1 MKGMPG
7 GMPQMVFEY
16 ILKKNKIDPQKDL
29 TIEQNIDFGSTGAA
43 FSEGKGDYTVEF
55 EPGATLLEQESKGY
69 VVESLGKESGYVP
82 YTAFCAK
89 QSYIE
94 DNKEIL
100 QSFTNAIQKGM
111 EFVNSHDPQQIA
123 EVIRPQFQ
131 DVTIDTITTIISR
144 YAGQDTWKEDLVFE
158 KESFELLQDI
168 LEEAGELKKRAPYE
182 KLVDTQF
189 AENAV
194 K

>member
-43 FSEGKGDYTVEF
+43 FAEGKGDYTVEF